1 MASDCTDI
9 DIVLRQINQRLRK
22 LEKSDS
28 EKTEEIG
35 RLNRVINQK
44 DVEIHNLKTELAV
57 AKERIKELEEAA
69 DDTSSTPGKP
79 EKNSSNSSIP
89 PSQESIASR
98 EQRRTKS
105 LRKPSG
111 KPSGGQPGHKGH
123 TLQTIAEPDV
133 IVKHEP
139 VYCKCC
145 GRLLIDIPCQKIRKT
160 QIVDIKVVVET
171 CEEQYYEKV
180 CECGCVNNCEAP
192 NCRIKYGDN
201 LRALVTYLNVVQCI
215 PFKRIAELIS
225 DLSGQNISEGTVQ
238 NILKENSGKADSAYE
253 EIRKRLETASVV
265 GADETGAAVG
275 KHLHWNWIFQNDL
288 LTYVFQSESRGQKAI
303 DSKFPKGLP
312 YSTLVTDRHQSYFKM
327 NVKAHQVCLAHLLR
341 NAEYLNE
348 LDSNQDWSRRFIQLI
363 EHSINLR
370 REGNIT
376 SRKIK
381 VLKTKMKNLLG
392 ESLTHLDN
400 EFEKF
405 KRGILKVKDY
415 LFTFLSNPSVPYDNN
430 ASERGVRKIKIKQ
443 KVSGCFRTDAA
454 CLHFVDES
462 KYDMPSMV
470 PHTSSTSGM
479 LSDLIVNR
487 FQYAITSGREM
498 YRMVNEKMRMSKST
512 IFNWLRH
519 GAEFLENCQETIKQW
534 LLKPGSTIYCDESW
548 VDTKVT
554 DANGEVHYK
563 KRYMWVIVNLTT
575 KVCYYLYGSR
585 KKEVI
590 KEFLGDFKGTL
601 MTDAYA
607 AYLYF
612 NKLKDCTMRNKNNNG
627 STGFLQGI
635 LFFWKKLIGVT
646 TCNIVVTLYW

>member
-9 DIVLRQINQRLRK
+9 DVVLRQINQRLRK

-44 DVEIHNLKTELAV
+44 DVEIHNLKTELASTKAELAV
-57 AKERIKELEEAA
+57 AKKRIKELEGAD

-98 EQRRTKS
+98 ELRRTKS

-201 LRALVTYLNVVQCI
+201 LRAL
-215 PFKRIAELIS
+215 
-225 DLSGQNISEGTVQ
+225 
-238 NILKENSGKADSAYE
+238 
-253 EIRKRLETASVV
+253 
-265 GADETGAAVG
+265 GADETGATVG

-312 YSTLVTDRHQSYFKM
+312 YSTLVTDRHQSYFRM
-327 NVKAHQVCLAHLLR
+327 NVKDHQVCLAHLLR

-348 LDSNQDWSRRFIQLI
+348 LDPNQNWSRRFIHLI

-370 REGNIT
+370 REDNIT

-415 LFTFLSNPSVPYDNN
+415 LFTFLSNPSVPYENN

-443 KVSGCFRTDAA
+443 KVSGCFRTDSGADDFA
-454 CLHFVDES
+454 KLHSIAETAMKNGNS
-462 KYDMPSMV
+462 KF
-470 PHTSSTSGM
+470 
-479 LSDLIVNR
+479 N
-487 FQYAITSGREM
+487 AI
-498 YRMVNEKMRMSKST
+498 
-512 IFNWLRH
+512 L
-519 GAEFLENCQETIKQW
+519 A
-534 LLKPGSTIYCDESW
+534 
-548 VDTKVT
+548 
-554 DANGEVHYK
+554 
-563 KRYMWVIVNLTT
+563 
-575 KVCYYLYGSR
+575 
-585 KKEVI
+585 
-590 KEFLGDFKGTL
+590 
-601 MTDAYA
+601 
-607 AYLYF
+607 
-612 NKLKDCTMRNKNNNG
+612 
-627 STGFLQGI
+627 
-635 LFFWKKLIGVT
+635 
-646 TCNIVVTLYW
+646 VVQQ